1 LMNAKTTY
9 LMIAAL
15 AAAAT
20 LAVGPM
26 MAAPA
31 SAQLSVTIDV
41 RGGAGGAGGNGGAGG
56 DGGDGGTNILSPD
69 AQANGGA
76 GGAGGNGGAGG
87 AGGPASIDITL

>member
-1 LMNAKTTY
+1 MNSKTTY

-20 LAVGPM
+20 LTVGPM
-26 MAAPA
+26 IATPA
-31 SAQLSVTIDV
+31 FAQISVTIGV
-41 RGGAGGAGGNGGAGG
+41 TGGAGGAGGEGGAGG
-56 DGGDGGTNILSPD
+56 AGGAGGTNVLSPN
-69 AQANGGA
+69 AEANGGA

>member
-1 LMNAKTTY
+1 MNAKTTY

-26 MAAPA
+26 MAAPV
-31 SAQLSVTIDV
+31 SAQLSVTVDV
-41 RGGAGGAGGNGGAGG
+41 TGGAGGAGGAGGNGGAGG
-56 DGGDGGTNILSPD
+56 AGGANILSPE
-69 AQANGGA
+69 AEANGGA

-87 AGGPASIDITL
+87 AGGDASIDVAL

>member
-1 LMNAKTTY
+1 MNAKTTY

-31 SAQLSVTIDV
+31 FAQISITVT
-41 RGGAGGAGGNGGAGG
+41 GGAGGAGGAGGSGG
-56 DGGDGGTNILSPD
+56 DGGDGGTHVLSPG
-69 AQANGGA
+69 ASANGGAGGA

-87 AGGPASIDITL
+87 AASITIG